1 MPVSGDKLLEVA
13 RRLAAAGCVA
23 PDEEAAH
30 LARAAGDDPVGLESL
45 VERRTTGEPLA
56 WLTGTTVFC
65 GSTIAVDPGVYVP
78 RWQSEPLAARAAVAL
93 PPYGRAIDL
102 CTGSGAI
109 ARVLMDRH
117 PNATVLGTEI
127 DPVAARCARRNGI
140 DVAQGDLF
148 AGVPEAWAGTVDV
161 IVGVLP
167 YVPTTEFAF
176 LPRDVQ
182 AFEPA
187 VALDGGD
194 DGLVLIRRAVVQA
207 GVWLTPGGHLLLEVG
222 GDQPAVLT
230 EELLAAGFHDVEV
243 FDGADGA
250 PRGVDAVAR

>member
-1 MPVSGDKLLEVA
+1 MPVSSDDVLEVA

-30 LARAAGDDPVGLESL
+30 LAHAANGDPVALDAL
-45 VERRTTGEPLA
+45 VERRTAGEPLA

-78 RWQSEPLAARAAVAL
+78 RWQSEPLAERAADAL
-93 PPYGRAIDL
+93 PPDGRAIDL

-109 ARVLMDRH
+109 ARVLLDRR

-127 DPVAARCARRNGI
+127 DPTAARCARRNGI

-167 YVPTTEFAF
+167 YVPTAEFAF
-176 LPRDVQ
+176 LPHDVR

-187 VALDGGD
+187 MALDGGH
-194 DGLVLIRRAVVQA
+194 DGLVLVRRAVAQA
-207 GVWLTPGGHLLLEVG
+207 GAWLTPGGRLLLEVG
-222 GDQPAVLT
+222 GDQPAALT
-230 EELLAAGFHDVEV
+230 EELLAAGFHDVAV
-243 FDGADGA
+243 FDGADGV